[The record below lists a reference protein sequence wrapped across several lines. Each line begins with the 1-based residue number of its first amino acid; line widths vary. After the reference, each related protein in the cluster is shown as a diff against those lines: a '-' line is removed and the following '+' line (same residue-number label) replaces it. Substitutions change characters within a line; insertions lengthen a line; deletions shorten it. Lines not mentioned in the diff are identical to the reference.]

1 MKVILLADVK
11 GSGKQGD
18 VVNVS
23 DGYARNFLLA
33 KGLAKEAT
41 VQAMNELKS
50 KKESADHRLAVEKQA
65 AQDLAD
71 MLDGKTVVINAKAG
85 AGGKLFGS
93 VTTKEIAEALSKQS
107 GVTIDRR
114 KVVIEDDIKTFGSY
128 DAVIKLYQGISA
140 KLTIKVSE

>member
-11 GSGKQGD
+11 GSGKKGD

-41 VQAMNELKS
+41 TQAISELKS
-50 KKESADHRLAVEKQA
+50 KQESADHKLAMEKQA
-65 AQDLAD
+65 AQDLAKT
-71 MLDGKTVVINAKAG
+71 LDGKTVEINAKAG

-93 VTTKEIAEALSKQS
+93 VTTKEIAEALSKLA
-107 GVTIDRR
+107 GIAIDRR
-114 KVVIEDDIKTFGSY
+114 KVEIKDDIKTFGSY
-128 DAVIKLYQGISA
+128 EAAVKLYQGITA
-140 KLTIKVSE
+140 KVIVKVSE